1 MQYCGCLVYR
11 KAILSESEITFD
23 KNGSFVDEKRPKEAR
38 SVYRNAFLGENDI
51 TFGKNESFVDEK
63 SSKEGIS
70 VYRNVILG
78 ENDITF
84 DKNESFVD
92 EKADWQE
99 NVGMI
104 TGILKGGWNVL

>member
-1 MQYCGCLVYR
+1 M
-11 KAILSESEITFD
+11 
-23 KNGSFVDEKRPKEAR
+23 
-38 SVYRNAFLGENDI
+38 GENDI